1 MKRMRL
7 SDYAYK
13 RFRIC
18 DKTRPAT
25 TIAFDWLEYM
35 ALLRRA
41 GDDVKAFSLLVRTT
55 ALHLQAVGHPGK
67 LSEAVRKVVRGQLGV
82 KP

>member
-1 MKRMRL
+1 
-7 SDYAYK
+7 
-13 RFRIC
+13 
-18 DKTRPAT
+18 
-25 TIAFDWLEYM
+25 M